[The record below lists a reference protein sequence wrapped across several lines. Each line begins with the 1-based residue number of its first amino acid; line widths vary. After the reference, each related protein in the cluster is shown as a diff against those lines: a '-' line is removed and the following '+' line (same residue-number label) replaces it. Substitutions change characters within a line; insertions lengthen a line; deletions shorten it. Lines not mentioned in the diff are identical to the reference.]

1 MKPKYSD
8 PTEQKEIE
16 VDNVP
21 FEFDGK
27 RFTVST
33 TVIHNLTEENVGIG
47 WYEYWGHN
55 EYDGRTWL
63 TSNLEDAEFDRLEIF
78 EGNDDMPIANP
89 CDELVKAAEEAAY
102 HESYERAEDLA
113 NNP

>member
-8 PTEQKEIE
+8 PTEQKE
-16 VDNVP
+16 VDVESTP
-21 FEFDGK
+21 FEFEGQSY
-27 RFTVST
+27 TVSA
-33 TVIHNLTEENVGIG
+33 TVTHNLTEEDVGIG

-63 TSNLEDAEFDRLEIF
+63 TSNFEDAEFGHLDIYRGDEETPL
-78 EGNDDMPIANP
+78 PNP
-89 CDELVKAAEEAAY
+89 PEALVEAAKEVAFN
-102 HESYERAEDLA
+102 ESYERAEDKA